1 MAKTNRFVVLIVDDC
16 SAHPID
22 TADVRNLSHIKL
34 VFLPPDVA
42 SLIQPYDMEIIK
54 NVKANYMK
62 KIVCPGIIMHIDSCV
77 AVTVSSLDAMHMLKS
92 AWEDVNQS
100 SIVNCFGKA
109 GFTNSNPC
117 QKMTMIQI

>member
-1 MAKTNRFVVLIVDDC
+1 
-16 SAHPID
+16 
-22 TADVRNLSHIKL
+22 
-34 VFLPPDVA
+34 
-42 SLIQPYDMEIIK
+42 
-54 NVKANYMK
+54 
-62 KIVCPGIIMHIDSCV
+62 MHIDSCV

-117 QKMTMIQI
+117 QKMTMIRIQKSLPMGYPLRILMHLWI